1 VGICAEANWP
11 CRPTLKEDDAMS
23 PKRRGMLPRPPKL
36 DEMNH
41 LQWAGFLV
49 SQVILAVVG
58 TCVALIV
65 LTIIVG
71 LADGH

>member
-1 VGICAEANWP
+1 M
-11 CRPTLKEDDAMS
+11 T
-23 PKRRGMLPRPPKL
+23 PKRRGMMIPRPPKL

-49 SQVILAVVG
+49 GNVIMAVVG
-58 TCVALIV
+58 TVVALIV
-65 LTIIVG
+65 VTIIVG

>member
-1 VGICAEANWP
+1 
-11 CRPTLKEDDAMS
+11 MS
-23 PKRRGMLPRPPKL
+23 PKLPARLAKLPKPPKL

-41 LQWAGFLV
+41 RQWALFLV
-49 SQVILAVVG
+49 GNVVMAIVG

-71 LADGH
+71 LADGHT

>member
-1 VGICAEANWP
+1 
-11 CRPTLKEDDAMS
+11 MS
-23 PKRRGMLPRPPKL
+23 PKPSLRTAALFPKPKF

-41 LQWAGFLV
+41 LEWAAFLV
-49 SQVILAVVG
+49 GNVVLAVVG
-58 TCVALIV
+58 TVVGLIL